1 MTNNDYQKQD
11 EYISVRDAATRYGVT
26 IDVIKKW
33 CENHKLTITRCTKGV
48 EKIPAP
54 SLYEFDIFYSE
65 LCPRLPVK
73 KAINENNLNH
83 KYKYEL
89 SDISQ
94 INLFGAKLYRLRA
107 LIDFRT
113 TTGFVVKKGDLG
125 GWIESAHN
133 LSQQGRSWIAQDAEV
148 YDDARLIDNAFM
160 TGKTRAFG
168 CARIGDNATLFDNAM
183 AYDHC
188 YIGGATTVC
197 DNGVVADYAIILGCS
212 RISGFA
218 VVDSHSI
225 IRGNSIVSGN
235 AGISGFAYLHSSAV
249 VRNMDV
255 GGIESIGYDVSL
267 N

>member
-1 MTNNDYQKQD
+1 MANNDYQKQD
-11 EYISVRDAATRYGVT
+11 EYISVRDAATRYAVT
-26 IDVIKKW
+26 IDTIKKW
-33 CENHKLTITRCTKGV
+33 CVDHKLTTKRCADGI
-48 EKIPAP
+48 EKIP
-54 SLYEFDIFYSE
+54 SRLLCEFDIFYSQ
-65 LCPRLPVK
+65 LSPRLAIK

-83 KYKYEL
+83 KFKYEI

-94 INLFGAKLYRLRA
+94 TNLFGAVLYRPRA

-113 TTGFVVKKGDLG
+113 TTGLVVKKGDLG
-125 GWIESAHN
+125 GWVEGAHN

-148 YDDARLIDNAFM
+148 YNNARLIDNAFM
-160 TGKTRAFG
+160 TGQARAFG
-168 CARIGDNATLFDNAM
+168 CARIGDNATLYDNAM

-188 YIGGATTVC
+188 YIGGASTLC
-197 DNGVVADYAIILGCS
+197 DNGVAADYAVILGRS

-218 VVDSHSI
+218 VVDNHSI

-235 AGISGFAYLHSSAV
+235 AGISGFAYLHSNAV
-249 VRNMDV
+249 VINADI